1 MSNRHFWFVT
11 FCQPSIMKNCAR
23 EWLTMLWFLLAVVI
37 LKPSC
42 IFFSTYMK
50 LLFPRQTKFRV
61 PGSFPSESIIVWC
74 NKKCVFLRNF
84 VYSQTSNQKS
94 VRGKV
99 VFFDLFLW
107 SGRISN
113 VLLHVFSCFYQYFLK
128 LCADFHTIF
137 YTRCTTKH
145 INIFYNSHHSTGFSR
160 PSRVCNPLSWRG
172 KYFFLFLSLF
182 FN

>member
-1 MSNRHFWFVT
+1 MINHALVSFSCCNPKT
-11 FCQPSIMKNCAR
+11 F
-23 EWLTMLWFLLAVVI
+23 
-37 LKPSC
+37 
-42 IFFSTYMK
+42 IFFWTYTK

-74 NKKCVFLRNF
+74 NKKCIFLRNF

-113 VLLHVFSCFYQYFLK
+113 VLLHVFSCFYQYFPK
-128 LCADFHTIF
+128 LSADFHTIF

-145 INIFYNSHHSTGFSR
+145 INIFYNSHHSRLVSADLSGFATLYHGEGNIFFFFF
-160 PSRVCNPLSWRG
+160 PFLYIPLLQLG
-172 KYFFLFLSLF
+172 LQ
-182 FN
+182 